1 MTRPQLPVVITR
13 RAAKQIEEALQW
25 WRANRPAAPD
35 AIVEELER
43 ALPLIS
49 SQPGVGI
56 SAKAARL
63 RGVRRILLLRVG
75 YLLYYRLA
83 PRRRE
88 IQVLALWH
96 AQRATVPRL

>member
-1 MTRPQLPVVITR
+1 VTQPQLPVVITWP
-13 RAAKQIEEALQW
+13 AEKQIEEAHAW

-35 AIVEELER
+35 AILEELGR

-49 SQPGVGI
+49 SQPGAGI
-56 SAKAARL
+56 SSPSARFT
-63 RGVRRILLLRVG
+63 GVRRILLLRVG
-75 YLLYYRLA
+75 YFLYYRLA

-96 AQRATVPRL
+96 AQRAAAPRL

>member
-1 MTRPQLPVVITR
+1 VTPPQLPVVITR
-13 RAAKQIEEALQW
+13 RAAKQIEEAHQW
-25 WRANRPAAPD
+25 WHTNRPAAPA
-35 AIVEELER
+35 AILDELER

-56 SAKAARL
+56 SAKGTRL
-63 RGVRRILLLRVG
+63 TGVRRILLLRVG
-75 YLLYYRLA
+75 YFLYYRLA

-96 AQRATVPRL
+96 AQRAAAPRL